1 MIVNTLDKK
10 YVMVYTSNNS
20 NYPNQLLSV
29 CEYNPVSC
37 ACTVTNSVS
46 YDSSGRPVLYRGNS
60 LSWDIRRLTG
70 YGSNTFTYD
79 SEGNRIGKNSTKY
92 VYEDGKLRLEDRQ
105 DQNSNY
111 KFNYIYGVDGI
122 IGFYTDDLSRNENNE
137 AIEEYYFYQK
147 NQQGDV
153 VELIRY
159 SPARE
164 DVQLEATYVY
174 DAWGNH
180 KVLNPDGSENTNP
193 SFIGNINPI
202 RYRSYYYDVETGL
215 YYLHSRYY
223 DPRVCRFI
231 SPDDTDYLDP
241 SMISGMNLY
250 AYCGNN
256 PVNRSDLTG
265 TFWDTF
271 VNEISVFW
279 ENTKRFF
286 NALGDAVS
294 IDFENDVITINHT
307 LTEVNFKGQTKLNP
321 ADRTKNKSSCRT
333 LPLSGSVKIRFI
345 ALRAQQE
352 ENKKLCGNSYNKEW
366 SDYVFVN
373 EIGDIITPSYM
384 ESAFPKLLK
393 KCGLEHRR
401 FHDLRHTCATLMNQQ
416 KVPLNH
422 LHASELG

>member
-1 MIVNTLDKK
+1 M
-10 YVMVYTSNNS
+10 
-20 NYPNQLLSV
+20 
-29 CEYNPVSC
+29 
-37 ACTVTNSVS
+37 A
-46 YDSSGRPVLYRGNS
+46 
-60 LSWDIRRLTG
+60 
-70 YGSNTFTYD
+70 
-79 SEGNRIGKNSTKY
+79 
-92 VYEDGKLRLEDRQ
+92 
-105 DQNSNY
+105 
-111 KFNYIYGVDGI
+111 
-122 IGFYTDDLSRNENNE
+122 
-137 AIEEYYFYQK
+137 
-147 NQQGDV
+147 
-153 VELIRY
+153 
-159 SPARE
+159 
-164 DVQLEATYVY
+164 ATYVY

-223 DPRVCRFI
+223 DPRTGRFI
-231 SPDDTDYLDP
+231 SPDSTDYLDP

-422 LHASELG
+422 VQAYLGHSDIQTTSNIYTHLSWDDKTGSLHAMEKAVKVPAFDGQKNAWENAKNQETTLIRKRGMEKSEKSLME